1 MGYFFLL
8 LLMTGSKT
16 YAMKYKVQF
25 HIVSV
30 AEIKQM
36 QQKLNTWLTT
46 GHMKKF
52 ETHVLP
58 DGRLMFQCLM
68 LKEESK

>member
-1 MGYFFLL
+1 MYR
-8 LLMTGSKT
+8 
-16 YAMKYKVQF
+16 VQF
-25 HIVSV
+25 YVISV
-30 AEIKQM
+30 DDIKSM

-46 GHMKKF
+46 GHMRKF

>member
-1 MGYFFLL
+1 
-8 LLMTGSKT
+8 
-16 YAMKYKVQF
+16 MKYKVQF

-30 AEIKQM
+30 DDIKSM

-58 DGRLMFQCLM
+58 DGRLLFQCLVV
-68 LKEESK
+68 KSEGE

>member
-1 MGYFFLL
+1 
-8 LLMTGSKT
+8 
-16 YAMKYKVQF
+16 MKYKIQF

-30 AEIKQM
+30 DEIKSI

-52 ETHVLP
+52 ETFVLP
-58 DGRLMFQCLM
+58 DGRLLFQCLV
-68 LKEESK
+68 LKSEE